1 MATQKVALWGN
12 SLGIRL
18 PQSIAQQ
25 IGLKPGS
32 VISVST
38 EGKNIIL
45 SPSTPKYTLKEMLKN
60 VTPDQQHSEMDWG
73 EPQGDEFW

>member
-32 VISVST
+32 VVSVST
-38 EGKNIIL
+38 EGNNIVL

-60 VTPDQQHSEMDWG
+60 VTPDQQHGEMDWG